1 MEMRP
6 MEKRSLGHTGLT
18 VSLLGLGTVKIG
30 RNEGVKYPHGFDLP
44 DDDAVI
50 ALLNAARG
58 LGINLLDTAPAYG
71 LSEERLGKL
80 LPRTAGWR
88 REDWVIVTKAGET
101 FENGGSRFDFSA
113 SAIRA
118 SVERSVKRLGVDHL
132 DAVLLHSDGEDEA
145 GDRFLPAVEELQKLK
160 QRGLIRAGGFSGKTV
175 AGFDR
180 LLPHVDLLMATYN
193 PDYTAEAEVIARAG
207 KAGKGVLIKKAL
219 ASGHAH
225 DPAKALAMAA
235 TLPGVSSIVV
245 GTLSPVN
252 LRANAAAV
260 MAKR

>member
-1 MEMRP
+1 MEMRD
-6 MEKRSLGHTGLT
+6 LGNTGIK

-30 RNEGVKYPHGFDLP
+30 RNEGVKYPQGFVLP

-50 ALLNAARG
+50 SLLNAARA

-80 LPRTAGWR
+80 LPGR

-101 FENGGSRFDFSA
+101 FEDGASRFDFSA
-113 SAIRA
+113 GAIRA
-118 SVERSVKRLGVDHL
+118 SVERSLERLRTDYV

-145 GDRFLPAVEELQKLK
+145 GDRFLPAAEELTSLK
-160 QRGLIRAGGFSGKTV
+160 ARGLIRATGFSGKTV

-180 LLPHVDLLMATYN
+180 LMDHVDLLMATYN
-193 PDYTAEAEVIARAG
+193 PDYTVEADVIARAA

-225 DPAKALAMAA
+225 DPVRALAMAA

-245 GTLSPVN
+245 GTLSPAN

-260 MAKR
+260 TAAGRDA

>member
-1 MEMRP
+1 MEMRI
-6 MEKRSLGHTGLT
+6 LGDTGIK

-30 RNEGVKYPHGFDLP
+30 RNEGVKYPRGFDLP
-44 DDDAVI
+44 DDDAVM
-50 ALLNAARG
+50 ALLDAARA

-80 LPRTAGWR
+80 LPGR

-101 FENGGSRFDFSA
+101 FENGASRFDFSA
-113 SAIRA
+113 GAIRA
-118 SVERSVKRLGVDHL
+118 SVERSLKRLRTDCV

-145 GDRFLPAVEELQKLK
+145 GDRFLPAVEELASLK
-160 QRGLIRAGGFSGKTV
+160 ARGLIRASGFSGKTV

-180 LLPHVDLLMATYN
+180 LMNHVDLLMATYN
-193 PDYTAEAEVIARAG
+193 PDYTAEADVIARAAR
-207 KAGKGVLIKKAL
+207 AGKGVLIKKAL

-245 GTLSPVN
+245 GTLSPAN

-260 MAKR
+260 MAGRAV

>member
-1 MEMRP
+1 MEV
-6 MEKRSLGHTGLT
+6 RSLGHTGLK

-30 RNEGVKYPHGFDLP
+30 RNEGVKYPQGFELP

-50 ALLNAARG
+50 GLLNEARA

-71 LSEERLGKL
+71 LSEERLGAL
-80 LPRTAGWR
+80 LPRTTGWR
-88 REDWVIVTKAGET
+88 REDWVIVSKAGES
-101 FENGGSRFDFSA
+101 FENGASHFDFSPG
-113 SAIRA
+113 AIRA
-118 SVERSVKRLGVDHL
+118 SVERSLTRLRMDHV

-145 GDRFLPAVEELQKLK
+145 GERFLPAAEELAKLK
-160 QRGLIRAGGFSGKTV
+160 QRGLIRASGFSGKTV

-193 PDYTAEAEVIARAG
+193 PGYTVEADVIARAAE
-207 KAGKGVLIKKAL
+207 AGRGVLIKKAL

-245 GTLSPVN
+245 GTLSPAN

-260 MAKR
+260 MTKW

>member
-1 MEMRP
+1 MRA
-6 MEKRSLGHTGLT
+6 LGTTGLS

-30 RNEGVKYPHGFDLP
+30 RNEGVKYPRGFDLP
-44 DDDAVI
+44 DDDTVMD
-50 ALLNAARG
+50 LLNAARG

-80 LPRTAGWR
+80 LPRTANWR
-88 REDWVIVTKAGET
+88 REDWVIVTKAGED
-101 FENGGSRFDFSA
+101 FENGASRFDFTPA
-113 SAIRA
+113 AIRA
-118 SVERSVKRLGVDHL
+118 SVERSLQRLRLDHV

-145 GDRFLPAVEELQKLK
+145 GDRFLPAVEELVRLK

-175 AGFDR
+175 AGAER

-193 PDYTAEAEVIARAG
+193 PDYTAEAGMIARAAEQG
-207 KAGKGVLIKKAL
+207 RGVLIKKAL
-219 ASGHAH
+219 ASGHAR

-245 GTLSPVN
+245 GTLSPAN

-260 MAKR
+260 MAGRTA

>member
-1 MEMRP
+1 MEMRT
-6 MEKRSLGHTGLT
+6 LGDTGIK

-30 RNEGVKYPHGFDLP
+30 RNEGVKYPRGFDLP
-44 DDDAVI
+44 DDDAVM
-50 ALLNAARG
+50 ALLDAARA

-80 LPRTAGWR
+80 LPGR

-101 FENGGSRFDFSA
+101 FENGASRFDFSA
-113 SAIRA
+113 GAIRA
-118 SVERSVKRLGVDHL
+118 SVERSLKRLRTDCV

-145 GDRFLPAVEELQKLK
+145 GDRFLPAVEELASLK
-160 QRGLIRAGGFSGKTV
+160 ARGLIRASGFSGKTV
-175 AGFDR
+175 AGFGR
-180 LLPHVDLLMATYN
+180 LMNHVDLLMATYN
-193 PDYTAEAEVIARAG
+193 PDYTAEADVIARAAR
-207 KAGKGVLIKKAL
+207 AGKGVLIKKAL

-235 TLPGVSSIVV
+235 TLAGVSSIVV
-245 GTLSPVN
+245 GTLSPAN

-260 MAKR
+260 MAGRAV